1 MLVEVTLASSAMDSL
16 ELKIP
21 PPLVAV
27 IFGLAMWLVS
37 FVDGATHDLVGHR
50 LAVAVAVASIGV
62 VFGFSAMAT
71 FLRAKTTM
79 NPTKPAAASALV
91 THGVYRFTRNP
102 MYVSLV
108 LYLLAWAVYLSN
120 WLALIVIPVFALYI
134 DRFQIQPEERALS
147 ALYGSEYAS
156 YKSRVRRWL

>member
-1 MLVEVTLASSAMDSL
+1 MSRSLFMGSL
-16 ELKIP
+16 ELKVP

-27 IFGLAMWLVS
+27 VFGLIMW
-37 FVDGATHDLVGHR
+37 
-50 LAVAVAVASIGV
+50 AVASLAGAASFFVGSRIAVALVIALVGA

-79 NPTKPAAASALV
+79 NPTKPTAASSLV
-91 THGVYRFTRNP
+91 THGVYRVTRNP

-108 LYLLAWAVYLSN
+108 LYLVAWAMYLSN
-120 WLALIVIPVFALYI
+120 WLTLLVVLVFALYI
-134 DRFQIQPEERALS
+134 DRFQIRPEERALS
-147 ALYGSEYAS
+147 ALYGSQYTS